1 MNTCA
6 TRTTIAGAALLAAAS
21 AAAQDLEW
29 RGEGTL
35 GARFYDL
42 ESPFDDDVTGW
53 FDQYRY
59 VRDKDSPL
67 PYFVDLFHLDAG
79 LFRDDDTALLRLER
93 WSPWDWNDRAELG
106 VDWRGLDFELDYW
119 RYRSEELRLF
129 PTGTGATLPSPP
141 APPGTLFPVFGT
153 LYNPDASFGAVFQND
168 HRLDRRRTG
177 VAGDLSLR
185 LDGFDLENPF
195 ATELDLFSRY
205 ETRQGHEQDGF
216 LLDTAREP
224 VTVQT
229 ARFRGFRRELDQRV
243 VTVGGGAVLL
253 PWRLFT
259 GDLDVAFESFREDA
273 PVVTLAGLAALDPRI
288 VPANADQAA
297 RAFDFVPD
305 TDRWSGSLRLSRRI
319 ESLGGATVHGG
330 GFLTHLTQAG
340 RRAPLQDQLDLG
352 DDSLTTWSTH
362 GAFDLPLGERFALG
376 GFAKWLQRQNGVD
389 EDSFAALAPLDGQV
403 DPVLDARSE
412 LDAGLEATARP
423 ASGALAGLGYR
434 LRWVDRELDFAPSPG
449 AIRPAFN
456 LLGEKSEEH
465 TTYLRGSA
473 RLLRSL
479 QVSGETGY
487 AWAPQVGFPRDLEN
501 SVYAKARGSTLWR
514 KPLPGTLALYAR
526 FLHGSN
532 DEIELDV
539 ADPAFSEDKDFE
551 RTTWSWGATASA
563 VPLESLTVFASF
575 HHARDEQEFAQ
586 IRSNLPRYLGP
597 TGLEFFLDSRPEY
610 TSDVQTVVLGGTQA
624 LGPHVDFSLA
634 SILTFVSTHF
644 DGSGTTPDVLE
655 DVNEIASRI
664 YSLEGRLGWKVRRGL
679 SLGLGYRLDA
689 YRDDEQHEPLSY
701 DTDVHTVTV
710 DVTLDLAALKEL
722 TR

>member
-1 MNTCA
+1 MTLLLSSLVCA
-6 TRTTIAGAALLAAAS
+6 VDAR
-21 AAAQDLEW
+21 AQDLEW

-59 VRDKDSPL
+59 VSDKDSPL
-67 PYFVDLFHLDAG
+67 PYFVDLFHLDVG
-79 LFRDDDTALLRLER
+79 LARDDDTYLLRLER
-93 WSPWDWNDRAELG
+93 FSPWDWNDRAELG

-129 PTGTGATLPSPP
+129 PTGTGATLPTPP

-153 LYNPDASFGAVFQND
+153 LYNPDTPFAAIFEND
-168 HRLDRRRTG
+168 HRLDRKRTG

-195 ATELDLFSRY
+195 ATELDLFSRF
-205 ETRQGHEQDGF
+205 EQRQGHEQDGF
-216 LLDTAREP
+216 LLDAAREP
-224 VTVQT
+224 VTTQT

-253 PWRLFT
+253 PWQLFT

-273 PVVTLAGLAALDPRI
+273 PVVTLASLAALDPRI
-288 VPANADQAA
+288 VPANADEAA

-305 TDRWSGSLRLSRRI
+305 TNRWSGSLRLSRRF
-319 ESLGGATVHGG
+319 EEFCGATLHGG
-330 GFLTHLTQAG
+330 GFLTHLAQAG

-352 DDSLTTWSTH
+352 DDSVTTWSTH
-362 GAFDLPLGERFALG
+362 GAFDLPLGETYALG
-376 GFAKWLQRQNGVD
+376 GYAKWLQRENGVD
-389 EDSFAALAPLDGQV
+389 EDSFDALAPLDGQV

-412 LDAGLEATARP
+412 LDAGLEATARLAP
-423 ASGALAGLGYR
+423 GALAGLGYR
-434 LRWVDRELDFAPSPG
+434 LYWVDRELDFAPSPG

-456 LLGEKSEEH
+456 LEGEKSEEH

-479 QVSGETGY
+479 QVSGEGGY
-487 AWAPQVGFPRDLEN
+487 AWAPQVAFPRDLAH
-501 SVYAKARGSTLWR
+501 SVYANARGSYLWR

-526 FLHGSN
+526 FVHGRN
-532 DEIELDV
+532 DQMELD
-539 ADPAFSEDKDFE
+539 APDPAFSEDKDFE
-551 RTTWSWGATASA
+551 RTTWSWGATLST
-563 VPLESLTVFASF
+563 VPLQSLTVFASF
-575 HHARDEQEFAQ
+575 HQMRDEQKFAQ

-610 TSDVQTVVLGGTQA
+610 TSDVQTLVLGGTQA
-624 LGPHVDFSLA
+624 LGPRVDFSLA
-634 SILTFVSTHF
+634 SILSFVGVHF
-644 DGSGTTPDVLE
+644 DGSGATPDVLE
-655 DVNEIASRI
+655 DVDEIASRI
-664 YSLEGRLGWKVRRGL
+664 YSLEGRLGWKIRRGL

-701 DTDVHTVTV
+701 DTDVHTVTF
-710 DVTLDLAALKEL
+710 DVTLDLAAVKEL
-722 TR
+722 VK